1 MSEILALIKR
11 DSREE
16 AALVAKLQI
25 GGNNL
30 KRP

>member
-1 MSEILALIKR
+1 MYENLALITR

-16 AALVAKLQI
+16 AALVAQLQI

-30 KRP
+30 KRY